1 MAKRLG
7 TDTLLLPTR
16 PVILGRGAVGGKL
29 EGEGPLGK
37 QLDAVFLEADMGE
50 ESWEKAEVRLQQ
62 AAIRRALDSAGC
74 PAEEVELLFGG
85 DLLNQCSATSFALR
99 ELGIP
104 LAGLYSACAT
114 FALGVAMAALS
125 VDGGGFRRVMAAA
138 SSHFCSAEKQF
149 RFPLEY
155 GAMMTPTAQRTAT
168 AAGALLLQSAGEPLP
183 PERAAAAH
191 SVCVEKVLFGRVN
204 DLGVADAN
212 SMGAAMA
219 PAAADTILRFL
230 KDTNMQPTDLDCI
243 LTGDLGEI
251 GSQLLLE
258 LAKCEGG
265 VDLAPVHRDG
275 GRLLYDTA
283 QQDVGVGGSGI
294 GCSAAVLCADVLPK
308 LERGEWQRVL
318 YVGTGALLSV
328 ITPLQG
334 ESIPAIAHGVL
345 FSVAP

>member
-1 MAKRLG
+1 
-7 TDTLLLPTR
+7 
-16 PVILGRGAVGGKL
+16 
-29 EGEGPLGK
+29 
-37 QLDAVFLEADMGE
+37 MGE
-50 ESWEKAEVRLQQ
+50 QSWEKAEVRLQQ
-62 AAIRRALDSAGC
+62 AAIGHALRSAHC
-74 PAEEVELLFGG
+74 AAEDVELLFGG

-114 FALGVAMAALS
+114 FALGIAMAALS

-149 RFPLEY
+149 RYPLEY
-155 GAMMTPTAQRTAT
+155 GCMPTPTAQRTAT
-168 AAGALLLQSAGEPLP
+168 AAGAVLLQDAPTAPRNESEFPN
-183 PERAAAAH
+183 AA
-191 SVCVEKVLFGRVN
+191 CVEKILFGRVN

-212 SMGAAMA
+212 AMGAAMA

-230 KDTNMQPTDLDCI
+230 KDTAMQPCDFDCI

-258 LAKCEGG
+258 LCKCEGG
-265 VDLAPVHRDG
+265 VDISAVHHDG
-275 GRLLYDTA
+275 GRMLYDTA
-283 QQDVGVGGSGI
+283 SQDVGTGGSGI

-308 LERGEWQRVL
+308 LERGAWQRVL
-318 YVGTGALLSV
+318 YVGTGALLSA

-345 FSVAP
+345 IEAG